1 MTPKTRLR
9 PSDSNARTPPSKS
22 PLITASS
29 RKISKIPRARPP
41 RSDSEIRL
49 ADAVARQQLGG
60 APGGVDAAG
69 LEQVRANDHPEHL
82 LHVLLDDQHR
92 QGAGADA
99 IDPLEHL
106 LEEKRRQPRG
116 RLVPEG
122 PAPLGQSR

>member
-29 RKISKIPRARPP
+29 RKMSKIPRARPP

-60 APGGVDAAG
+60 SPGGVDAAG
-69 LEQVRANDHPEHL
+69 LEQVRAIDHAEHQ
-82 LHVLLDDQHR
+82 LHVLLDDR
-92 QGAGADA
+92 SE
-99 IDPLEHL
+99 EHTSEL
-106 LEEKRRQPRG
+106 QSLTT
-116 RLVPEG
+116 LVC
-122 PAPLGQSR
+122 